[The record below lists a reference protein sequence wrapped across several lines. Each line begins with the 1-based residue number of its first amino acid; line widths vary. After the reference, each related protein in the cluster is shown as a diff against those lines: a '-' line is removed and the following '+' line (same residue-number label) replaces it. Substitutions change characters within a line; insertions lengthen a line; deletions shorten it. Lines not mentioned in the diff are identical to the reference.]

1 MSHSAAELVYFTGT
15 AGERRTREVPHRRRR
30 YTPAQLHEL
39 GDSYEPS
46 TVSQDPEPV
55 LYHGWAPESSED
67 EDEFEP
73 ELSNTPRPSIGL
85 QAENPLHRLPRTG
98 STSSRDS
105 RLSQLS
111 PTSSPDASHFRET
124 EVHGSLLASESSLRT
139 AALLHSVRRSHFSPR
154 SRSHLQNYILDRERA
169 GNNNEDRERPGSS
182 RSGRPNSNPANSAP
196 RHQWQTQV
204 FRQAR
209 AQQLS
214 THDTQYLQQQ
224 SQQRQH
230 AQQRQMLSMQRDWV
244 QARDQGRHTSTPI
257 RPVDDYN
264 RQRYSETRVSN
275 SGSTRSLDDAIKY
288 LERLRFC
295 NSLQDSVSSA
305 RAGGFMQEDF
315 LANGDFILDTTV
327 IGPPP
332 ESSWLMIGG
341 VFSGLQHAA
350 GGPSVAPYQAYA
362 QASNP
367 LHSNSTRSTHS
378 SPLSVGLGL
387 IVGSR
392 RAEQASRRPRGTQ
405 STTDNDERWP
415 VKVTIHSIDYDQMT
429 LAGTM
434 EAFNVPDKTSPT
446 NQSSITTFLEGEI
459 IDFNK
464 YTLETKSF
472 DANARV
478 DGTYWRKLEPFKKLT
493 DDEIVRSLV
502 SRKWLTEEL
511 SQKWILMRWKGRC
524 TPRATS
530 GVKREMLIA
539 VRREMLHH
547 PVGSTILVD
556 NQRLLLCVVKKRRRA
571 C

>member
-1 MSHSAAELVYFTGT
+1 MLNYPSRTANGTPISHSAAELVYFAGTG
-15 AGERRTREVPHRRRR
+15 GERRTREFPHRRRR

-46 TVSQDPEPV
+46 AISQDPELV

-67 EDEFEP
+67 EDGFES
-73 ELSNTPRPSIGL
+73 EVSNVPRLSIGL
-85 QAENPLHRLPRTG
+85 QPENPLHRLPRTG

-105 RLSQLS
+105 RVPQLSQ
-111 PTSSPDASHFRET
+111 TSSPDASHFRET
-124 EVHGSLLASESSLRT
+124 EVHGPLPANESSLRT
-139 AALLHSVRRSHFSPR
+139 TALLQSVRRSHFSPR

-182 RSGRPNSNPANSAP
+182 RSGRPNSNPANPTP

-204 FRQAR
+204 FRQVR

-214 THDTQYLQQQ
+214 AHDTQYLQQQ

-230 AQQRQMLSMQRDWV
+230 AQRRQMLSMQRDWV
-244 QARDQGRHTSTPI
+244 QARDQGRHTPTLN

-264 RQRYSETRVSN
+264 RQRYSENRFSN

-295 NSLQDSVSSA
+295 NSVQDSVSSA
-305 RAGGFMQEDF
+305 RAGGFVQEDF

-350 GGPSVAPYQAYA
+350 GGPNVAPYQAYA
-362 QASNP
+362 QATNP
-367 LHSNSTRSTHS
+367 LNSNSTRSTHS

-392 RAEQASRRPRGTQ
+392 RAEQASRRLRANQHTQ
-405 STTDNDERWP
+405 PTADNDERWP

-472 DANARV
+472 NANARV

-511 SQKWILMRWKGRC
+511 SQKWILMRWKGTC
-524 TPRATS
+524 TPRATC
-530 GVKREMLIA
+530 GVRE
-539 VRREMLHH
+539 
-547 PVGSTILVD
+547 
-556 NQRLLLCVVKKRRRA
+556 
-571 C
+571 